1 MQELPLHIPR
11 YPMLRWITRWGGSL
25 ATAASLALAL
35 IVAVGGVQS
44 GQASVVLIG
53 IATGAVVFVVLRAL
67 VEMVR
72 LITDMLL
79 PK

>member
-1 MQELPLHIPR
+1 MQELPLNIPQ

-25 ATAASLALAL
+25 TTLASAVVAFLAIL
-35 IVAVGGVQS
+35 GGVQS
-44 GQASVVLIG
+44 GQPSFVLIG
-53 IATGAVVFVVLRAL
+53 IAAGALFFVVLRAL